1 MLVALVQTLLVEPR
15 LGEDV
20 VKCLNVLLLV
30 QYCLVLFLYYMYD
43 KFNIFGMHHSAI
55 ISWHVKSKQWYLLL
69 LLLLLLLLCSA
80 VRLV

>member
-43 KFNIFGMHHSAI
+43 KINIFTNGMHHSAI
-55 ISWHVKSKQWYLLL
+55 ISRHAKSKQWYI
-69 LLLLLLLLCSA
+69 
-80 VRLV
+80 LVIIIIIIIIIVFCC